1 MVSLLDKL
9 RITYLLPE
17 PPPQMASSAS
27 SDVSL
32 LLFLCHPQL
41 LIYFFWPHLI
51 VCDNLAPQPGIKPT
65 PPALEAQSLNHW
77 TTREVPVISSS

>member
-9 RITYLLPE
+9 RITYLLLE
-17 PPPQMASSAS
+17 PQTASSTS

-32 LLFLCHPQL
+32 LWFLDHPQ
-41 LIYFFWPHLI
+41 YFLFCFFLPHLT